1 MKYSIYVF
9 SNDVIKG
16 QTKFDIT
23 NLHRFFASVDSQC
36 EKLVF
41 FDFNKTS
48 NWQTLQSNF
57 PNDENQIVLLENAQ
71 IDDFTFDHVQ
81 SLGKYLG
88 TIDEQA
94 LLFEKDGKKIIFL
107 PVDNDY
113 LTLLKKIIKA
123 PEGKKIYQL
132 KLFGLTKT
140 RVENDLEE
148 IKNSFMGVNYN
159 LFYDNLIYEIYLSY
173 FGEQNLIDDVQL
185 KTASKFKDAMFSE
198 SDLSLEGTIF
208 QLLRLKNYKIAIHDG
223 ATGGYVENKLL
234 SQPNFDEVIKSTKID
249 RQLCTPTSEAL
260 YNYSLSALSQ
270 TSADLVLVFTKASK
284 GEGEEYLFAL
294 ADKKSVHVFKNKF
307 AKSQPTNK
315 ILATNS
321 ALFHLFKKL
330 KQNDFDFR

>member
-1 MKYSIYVF
+1 MKYSTYVF

-16 QTKFDIT
+16 QTKFDIAA
-23 NLHRFFASVDSQC
+23 LHKFFASADCQC

-41 FDFNKTS
+41 FNFDKQN
-48 NWQTLQSNF
+48 NWQTLQTHQQT
-57 PNDENQIVLLENAQ
+57 DENQIVLLENAQ

-94 LLFEKDGKKIIFL
+94 LLFEKDGKKIAFL
-107 PVDNDY
+107 PVDGDY
-113 LTLLKKIIKA
+113 INLLKKIVKA
-123 PEGKKIYQL
+123 PDGKIIYKL

-140 RVENDLEE
+140 QVENDLEE
-148 IKNSFMGVNYN
+148 IKNSFMGLSYQ
-159 LFYDNLIYEIYLSY
+159 LFYDNLIYEIYISY
-173 FGEQNLIDDVQL
+173 FGNPNEIDDVQL
-185 KTASKFKDAMFSE
+185 KIASKFKDAMFSE
-198 SDLSLEGTIF
+198 SDLSLEGTIL

-223 ATGGYVENKLL
+223 STGGYVENRLL
-234 SQPNFDEVIKSTKID
+234 AQPNFDEVIKSTKTD
-249 RQLCTPTSEAL
+249 RQLCSPNSEAL

-270 TSADLVLVFTKASK
+270 TTVDLVLVFAKASK

-307 AKSQPTNK
+307 SKTQPQNK

-330 KQNDFDFR
+330 KQNDFDFH